1 MVLDRKGYVFGHK
14 AVKLGRLIGGC
25 EMSFDFIE
33 INEKPLAEEIYM
45 IVGWRQWADGGSI
58 SSGLPQYIIQHT
70 NARKIGSFSPDGFY
84 IFQIPGTHDLV
95 RPVIKFKDGHPEFLE
110 SEHNDFF
117 YFGDQQKGV
126 IIFIGD
132 EPHMDAERYV
142 AGILHVAKELKVK
155 RIIGLGGVYGELP
168 YNKERMVSS
177 IYSHESLKTELEKF
191 AVNLSEYHGGASIGA
206 FLCKRAAEQ
215 DLEYVSFYG
224 FVPTYD
230 FSSTSQDVNG
240 ITIENDFIAWVS
252 IMRRIDHMLKLNF
265 DFSELEEKS
274 NKLLKLMD
282 AKIDEIETAD
292 PELDVHGYM
301 QRLIDEFEE
310 KPFQP
315 TEAYWE
321 EELGRLFDK
330 FDPDAEDE

>member
-1 MVLDRKGYVFGHK
+1 
-14 AVKLGRLIGGC
+14 
-25 EMSFDFIE
+25 MSFDFIE
-33 INEKPLAEEIYM
+33 ISEKPTAKEMYM

-70 NARKIGSFSPDGFY
+70 NARQIGSMAPDGFY

-95 RPVIKFKDGHPEFLE
+95 RPVIKFQDGHPEFLE
-110 SEHNDFF
+110 TEHNDFF

-126 IIFIGD
+126 VVFVGD

-142 AGILHVAKELKVK
+142 AGILQVATELKVT

-168 YNKERMVSS
+168 YDKERMVSS
-177 IYSHESLKTELEKF
+177 IYSHERLKSELDNL
-191 AVNLSEYHGGASIGA
+191 AVNLSEYHGGASIGSY
-206 FLCKRAAEQ
+206 LCKRAGEQ

-230 FSSTSQDVNG
+230 FSSASQDVNG
-240 ITIENDFIAWVS
+240 ITIENDFMAWLS
-252 IMRRIDHMLKLNF
+252 IMRRIDHMLKLEF
-265 DFSELEEKS
+265 DFSEIEQKS
-274 NKLLKLMD
+274 EKLLKLMD
-282 AKIDEIETAD
+282 SKIDEIDTAD
-292 PELDVHGYM
+292 PELGVRDYM
-301 QRLIDEFEE
+301 QRLADEFEE

-315 TEAYWE
+315 TEAFWE

-330 FDPDAEDE
+330 FDPDGDEDE